1 MILFLHPA
9 DEFYG
14 ADRVALSL
22 ITAMTAT
29 DQVRVWLPT
38 DITYPQPALSAP
50 LRDLGVEVDFVDL
63 PVLRRSY
70 LTPRGLAATAS
81 RARHLRSALAAAA
94 PDELYVNTTALA
106 AAIPVARSLGIP
118 ADVHVHEAF
127 GATERWLIGP
137 MLSSARRIIVVSDS
151 VRRGLPRRLGRRA
164 EVIRYSIDN
173 PVRPQDE
180 AGAGALR
187 ASAGM
192 SGMDTV
198 VLLAS
203 RWSPAKGVPV
213 LVEAIARAGR
223 PDVHLVIA
231 GGVPPSGEGVNIA
244 HMARQSAAADQ
255 IHVVGELPDM
265 RPWLGAADVVAVPS
279 IFQDPYPTIAL
290 EAVASGLPVL
300 ASDVGGLPEIV
311 TAGLG
316 QLLPPGDVDAWA
328 KALADLP
335 QREAPTP

>member
-1 MILFLHPA
+1 MIVFLHPA

-22 ITAMTAT
+22 VGSLGANEE
-29 DQVRVWLPT
+29 VRVWLPT
-38 DITYPQPALSAP
+38 DIHYPHAALSRQ
-50 LRDLGVEVDFVDL
+50 LREMGVNVEFVDL

-70 LTPRGLAATAS
+70 FTPRGLAAS
-81 RARHLRSALAAAA
+81 LGRMRSLRSALKQTA
-94 PDELYVNTTALA
+94 PDALYVNTTALA
-106 AAIPVARSLGIP
+106 SAVPVARMLGIP
-118 ADVHVHEAF
+118 ADIHVHEAF
-127 GATERWLIGP
+127 GATERRLIGP
-137 MLSSARRIIVVSDS
+137 LMTGARRIIVVSDS
-151 VRRGLPRRLGRRA
+151 VRRGLPRRLGTRA

-173 PVRPQDE
+173 PVRPRDE
-180 AGAGALR
+180 AGADDLR
-187 ASAGM
+187 ASVGM
-192 SGMDTV
+192 SGMDTA

-203 RWSPAKGVPV
+203 RWSPSKGVPV

-231 GGVPPSGEGVNIA
+231 GGVPPSGEGVDIS
-244 HMARQSAAADQ
+244 HMARQSTAPDQ
-255 IHVVGELPDM
+255 IHVVGELADM

-279 IFQDPYPTIAL
+279 VFQDPYPTIAL

-311 TAGLG
+311 TSGLG
-316 QLLPPGDVDAWA
+316 ELLPPGDVDAWA

-335 QREAPTP
+335 HRKATTP